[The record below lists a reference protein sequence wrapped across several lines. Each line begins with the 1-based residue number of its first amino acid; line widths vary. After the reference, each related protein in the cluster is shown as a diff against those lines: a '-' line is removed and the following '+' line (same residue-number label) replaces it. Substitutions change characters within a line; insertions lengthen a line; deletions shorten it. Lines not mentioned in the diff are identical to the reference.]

1 MNVEKLYTHYSL
13 WVLKQIEAQ
22 TILYAL
28 CFDNMSPMCYLS
40 SLNYCTL
47 IKRYLQRSSFSP
59 KCFIRYISR
68 AIELK
73 FQITDQSLS
82 CLLLHSYLKHTSG
95 LTLLP
100 TTLSILRITDWFPW
114 EPIMSYCSL
123 IHIVEA
129 CISAINGTEIVGI
142 ILLECSKAFDL
153 ACHGIWFPK
162 LHLFVLYDSTSQW
175 LSSYLVNRVQLTYIT
190 GVLLS
195 HVQVVSGVL
204 QGCVLGAVFII
215 MFVND
220 LPDVVSKTTG
230 NYSLMTL
237 YCVCM

>member
-1 MNVEKLYTHYSL
+1 MFYSIHKQGDRTEVPNYRPITVLPIAALILETHERSH
-13 WVLKQIEAQ
+13 LKA
-22 TILYAL
+22 
-28 CFDNMSPMCYLS
+28 F
-40 SLNYCTL
+40 
-47 IKRYLQRSSFSP
+47 
-59 KCFIRYISR
+59 
-68 AIELK
+68 
-73 FQITDQSLS
+73 
-82 CLLLHSYLKHTSG
+82 
-95 LTLLP
+95 LP
-100 TTLSILRITDWFPW
+100 TTLSILLITDWFPW

-175 LSSYLVNRVQLTYIT
+175 LSSYLVNRVQLTYIA
-190 GVLLS
+190 GVLLN

-220 LPDVVSKTTG
+220 LPDIVSKTTA
-230 NYSLMTL
+230 NFSLMTL
-237 YCVCM
+237 YCVCI